1 MPSRILV
8 VDDYEYWR
16 RRVCSILK
24 QERGWQVIA
33 EAADGTEAVQKA
45 EELQPDLILLDI
57 GLPKRNGI
65 EAARLIRRLAPN
77 ATIIFL
83 SQESSADVVEE
94 ALSTGASGYVVKSDA
109 SAELL
114 AAVEASMRCKKF
126 VSTRPGR
133 YDFTPATDAQ
143 ESVHPQRT
151 PINPPPA

>member
-1 MPSRILV
+1 MV

-33 EAADGTEAVQKA
+33 EAADGTEAIQKA

-65 EAARLIRRLAPN
+65 EAARLMRRLAPN
-77 ATIIFL
+77 AAIIFL

-94 ALSTGASGYVVKSDA
+94 ALSTGASGYVVKSNA
-109 SAELL
+109 STELL
-114 AAVEASMRCKKF
+114 AAMETTMRGKKF
-126 VSTRPGR
+126 VSTTLGP
-133 YDFTPATDAQ
+133 YDFTAATNAQ
-143 ESVHPQRT
+143 ESMHPQ
-151 PINPPPA
+151 